1 MTSRLTAALAAAA
14 AVALGSCG
22 DGSEVSP
29 QEFQTEANRV
39 CRDVERELDRIQEMP
54 PRTAEQAEEQADAL
68 VDVSDQALDNLR
80 QIDPPEELEQTYERY
95 LSAREEAIGFIE
107 EAREAAADK
116 DSQAYVRAKRDLAAG
131 QPTRRQLAL
140 QLELSDC
147 SRPSLPSR

>member
-1 MTSRLTAALAAAA
+1 MTSRLTVALAAAA

-29 QEFQTEANRV
+29 QEFQAEANRV